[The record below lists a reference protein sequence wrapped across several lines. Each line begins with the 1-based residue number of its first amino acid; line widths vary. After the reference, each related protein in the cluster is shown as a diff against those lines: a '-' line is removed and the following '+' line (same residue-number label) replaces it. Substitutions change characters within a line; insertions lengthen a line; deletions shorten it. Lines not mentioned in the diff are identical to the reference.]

1 MVYPLLIRF
10 HYIVTHKRMLIHSKI
25 IHTKDVKRCLTH
37 QTTNKASMAY
47 FVNTESDA
55 EVLLDYFRINI
66 SQLEEFVL
74 LKLKKL

>member
-10 HYIVTHKRMLIHSKI
+10 HYIVTHKQLL